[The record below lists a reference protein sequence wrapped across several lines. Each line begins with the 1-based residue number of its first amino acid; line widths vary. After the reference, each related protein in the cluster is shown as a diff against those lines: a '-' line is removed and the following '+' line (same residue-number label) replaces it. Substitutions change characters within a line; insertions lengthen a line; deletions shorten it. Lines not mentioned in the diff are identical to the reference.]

1 MEQYQTKIETLDW
14 VKRALIK
21 RKFPNTIEVTIIE
34 NLPFAVFINGINQY
48 LIDEDG
54 DIISEGE
61 VIEMMEREEAEE
73 LQALDEARR
82 DSRTCPRTWG

>member
-1 MEQYQTKIETLDW
+1 MTEIKIDSLEGLELSTFEKELYQFAED
-14 VKRALIK
+14 
-21 RKFPNTIEVTIIE
+21 N
-34 NLPFAVFINGINQY
+34 NLKPVNGDSFM
-48 LIDEDG
+48 DEDG

>member
-1 MEQYQTKIETLDW
+1 MTEIKIDSLEGLELSPFEKELYQFAED
-14 VKRALIK
+14 
-21 RKFPNTIEVTIIE
+21 N
-34 NLPFAVFINGINQY
+34 NLKPVNGDSFM
-48 LIDEDG
+48 DEDG